1 MKRGDMMAKNSFRR
15 NTWRQHGRLID
26 TINFILCIL
35 ILVSGII
42 LMIDVRKYM
51 FMFPVIFLLAAVM
64 NGCLGV
70 KKYKMDEYAGC
81 ILLFIGAVI
90 LLGFSVFSLIIVL

>member
-1 MKRGDMMAKNSFRR
+1 MAKNSLRR
-15 NTWRQHGRLID
+15 NTWRQYGKLID

-35 ILVSGII
+35 ILISGIV
-42 LMIDVRKYM
+42 LMIDVKKYM

-70 KKYKMDEYAGC
+70 KKYKMDEYAAC
-81 ILLFIGAVI
+81 IMLFIAAVM
-90 LLGFSVFSLIIVL
+90 LLGLSVFSLIVVL

>member
-1 MKRGDMMAKNSFRR
+1 MGKNSLRR
-15 NTWRQHGRLID
+15 NTWQQRGKLID

-35 ILVSGII
+35 ILISGII
-42 LMIDVRKYM
+42 LMINVRKYM

-70 KKYKMDEYAGC
+70 KKYKMYEYAVC
-81 ILLFIGAVI
+81 LD
-90 LLGFSVFSLIIVL
+90 SVFFH